1 MRRIERS
8 WLFFRRFALSGP
20 PRTKRREW
28 PALPYDV
35 VSREEAR
42 IIGEKNPDSFLHVD
56 RAEMDLPAD
65 TDLYDSSVYEKA
77 RENLQ
82 NMEKKGILVQDEKPC
97 YYIYELTR
105 KGKTQTG
112 IVGCS
117 SIDDYISGVVKKHE
131 LTREDKEQDRIRHV
145 DVCDANTGP
154 DLSCLQIY
162 ADTSGSDRRMERK
175 SCAGL

>member
-1 MRRIERS
+1 MAVFQAFCALRPAADKAERV
-8 WLFFRRFALSGP
+8 A
-20 PRTKRREW
+20 
-28 PALPYDV
+28 ALPYDV

-42 IIGEKNPDSFLHVD
+42 IIGEKYPDSFLHVD

-117 SIDDYISGVVKKHE
+117 CSTVLSRIKDVK
-131 LTREDKEQDRIRHV
+131 
-145 DVCDANTGP
+145 
-154 DLSCLQIY
+154 
-162 ADTSGSDRRMERK
+162 
-175 SCAGL
+175 GLRL